1 MALGK
6 LRRTGALTVVSLL
19 VAVAWSPAVSGRAV
33 QQTGSALETDVRE
46 LASDRM
52 EGRAPGTAGSTRAQ
66 DYIIDRLDDFA
77 EGLDQSTMGADAFR
91 QEFDQGVNIL
101 ALIPGDELPDEYVML
116 GAHYD
121 HLGTSCATEDPD
133 DVICNGATDNATGVA
148 AVLAI
153 GERIAEEGSPD
164 RSVILALWD
173 AEEIGL
179 LGSRFYVDNPVVPL
193 DQTVTYVNFDI
204 QGAEILPSLSATTF
218 AIGAETGGDRLASAV
233 QAAVQGSPLDT
244 RHLSWIFGQGRSD
257 YFNFIQGEVPTV
269 FFSDS
274 TGPCYHTAQDDVR
287 IVDFDKL
294 GRQVDNAYR
303 LTRDLVD
310 GDEVP
315 AFVASTPTATYE
327 DAVELQATADKALAD
342 IDLFSAEQ
350 EEQLLAFDRALDE
363 IVAAGP
369 EAFGEDDVATVLA
382 GAANAVDLFTMRD
395 CLEDA
400 APAADGEPGP
410 AAPMVAEPAFTG

>member
-1 MALGK
+1 M
-6 LRRTGALTVVSLL
+6 LRRTGAFAVTGLLLT
-19 VAVAWSPAVSGRAV
+19 AAWSPAVSGSAA
-33 QQTGSALETDVRE
+33 QQTGSALESDVRA
-46 LASDRM
+46 LASDEM

-77 EGLDQSTMGADAFR
+77 VGLDQSSTGVDAFR
-91 QEFDQGVNIL
+91 QEFAQGVNIL

-121 HLGTSCATEDPD
+121 HLGTSCATEDPND
-133 DVICNGATDNATGVA
+133 TICNGATDNATGVA
-148 AVLAI
+148 AVLSI
-153 GERIAEEGSPD
+153 GERIAQEGDPD

-193 DQTVTYVNFDI
+193 EQTVSYVNFDI
-204 QGAEILPSLSATTF
+204 QGAEILPSLAATTF

-244 RHLSWIFGQGRSD
+244 HHLSWIFGQGRSD
-257 YFNFIQGEVPTV
+257 YFNFIQAEVPTV

-287 IVDFDKL
+287 IVNFDKL
-294 GRQVDNAYR
+294 GHQVDNAHR

-310 GDEVP
+310 GDAVP
-315 AFVASTPTATYE
+315 GFVGSTPTATYE
-327 DAVELQATADKALAD
+327 DAVELRATADRALAD
-342 IDLFSAEQ
+342 VDLFTPEQ
-350 EEQLLAFDRALDE
+350 QDRLLAFDRALEE

-369 EAFGEDDVATVLA
+369 AAFGEDDVATILA
-382 GAANAVDLFTMRD
+382 GAANAVDLFTRRD

-400 APAADGEPGP
+400 APAPDAEPEP
-410 AAPMVAEPAFTG
+410 AAAMVAEPAFTG